1 MKKRW
6 MVVFASGSTAWVE
19 LEVDDRIAKLQG
31 QFREKNIDCFLVTS
45 KENIF
50 YLTNFTGDSGI
61 LFIAPRKALLI
72 TDFRFRGE
80 IVSNVKFADVC
91 LTKKSYIEEL
101 LSHRIAKRKSRIGF
115 EAEDISY
122 SLYWGLRKKLDWLK
136 FKSFDSFVED
146 LRLTKTSEEITK
158 IRKAC
163 SILDKSFEEAVTYIK
178 EGITETDIA
187 IELEYRIKKAGG
199 EKLAFETIVA
209 SGYRSSIPH
218 GVATNKKIKKGEFIT
233 IDFGTTYQWYNSDIT
248 RTAFLGIPTK
258 KDKNIY
264 ETVYNAQ
271 KLAIESVK
279 ENVKTRDL
287 DKVARDFI
295 SKSGFGEYFSH
306 SLGHGVGLGIHE
318 KPNISKKDNNYL
330 KRGMVFTIEPGIYI
344 PGYQGVRI
352 EDTIALENGNP
363 TLLTKTKRELMVL

>member
-1 MKKRW
+1 
-6 MVVFASGSTAWVE
+6 MVVSVSGSTVWVE
-19 LEVDDRIAKLQG
+19 LEVDDRIEKLQG
-31 QFREKNIDCFLVTS
+31 QFREENIDCFLVTS
-45 KENIF
+45 RANIY
-50 YLTNFTGDSGI
+50 YLTNFIGDSGI

-72 TDFRFRGE
+72 TDYRFQGE
-80 IVSNVKFADVC
+80 IVDNVKFADVC

-101 LSHRIAKRKSRIGF
+101 SSHRIAKRKSRIGF

-122 SLYWGLRKKLDWLK
+122 SLYWELRKKLSWLK

-146 LRLTKTSEEITK
+146 LRLTKTSEEIAK
-158 IRKAC
+158 IKKAC

-178 EGITETDIA
+178 EGVTEADIA
-187 IELEYRIKKAGG
+187 IELEYRMKKAGG

-248 RTAFLGIPTK
+248 RTAFLGAPTN
-258 KDKNIY
+258 KDKSIY
-264 ETVYNAQ
+264 EIVYNAQ

-318 KPNISKKDNNYL
+318 RPNISKKDNNYL
-330 KRGMVFTIEPGIYI
+330 KRGMVFTIEPGVYI

-352 EDTIALENGNP
+352 EDTLALENGTP
-363 TLLTKTKRELMVL
+363 TLLTNSKRELMVL